1 MLSTY
6 ERKLIA
12 TYLANMAAKFH
23 YRNSEAVGL
32 VKWITDRDNRIL
44 HGEKTMFPH
53 LDRFARHLN
62 ETPTEDQLR
71 MVAQALQRECVAFK
85 TVKYD
90 LAAKRLRNLA
100 QAICLSTTDIDILE
114 LLLRYSTQPV
124 IERMIDDIFYVSAF
138 ERTRYRVILNSS
150 TIATLL
156 NLSPGDVQH
165 HLDSES
171 PLVRSG
177 LATIDREDSEV
188 GIVSRLRRVATDSDH
203 SSLDAI
209 RLLLDVAPESEL
221 EWEDF
226 EHISKGRD
234 HIERLIA
241 GALQCS
247 ASGVNILLYG
257 PPGTG
262 KTEFCKVLAKRLGV
276 TLYSVGESDREGD
289 EMTRRERQQEL
300 RLTQRLLA
308 KNQNSLILFDEMD
321 DLFTS
326 RADLSFFGMSI
337 SSNSRNGG
345 SKVYTHQLL
354 ERAPAPTLWTIN
366 DTSSVERSLLRRM
379 SYALELSPPSM
390 SVRARV
396 WKTQL
401 ARYGI
406 EADADDASAL
416 ARDFTA
422 TPGIAAGATAAARI
436 AGGGIDAVRIGV
448 QSISRLVSCEVPPE
462 GVPQLFDPTMIQA
475 NTCPVKLA
483 ESLVKSGVLKFSLC
497 LQGPPGTGKSA
508 YIRYLAERLGLEV
521 IQKRTSDLLSM
532 WVGETEKKIA
542 SAFKGARN
550 TNSFLIFDEAD
561 SLLHD
566 RKLAQ
571 RSWEVSQ
578 VNEMLTWMEIHQLPF
593 ACTTNFGEHLDSAT
607 IRRFVFKVTL
617 DYLQPEQ
624 IRAAF
629 QTYFGFAP
637 PERVLNLTN
646 LTPGDFALVHRKSA
660 IIGQTDDQEALAEML
675 YAECDAK
682 PGRSGSIGFLA

>member
-12 TYLANMAAKFH
+12 TYLANTAAKLRH
-23 YRNSEAVGL
+23 RNSEAVSL
-32 VKWITDRDNRIL
+32 VKWITDRDNRNF
-44 HGEKTMFPH
+44 HGGKTFPYM
-53 LDRFARHLN
+53 DCIARHIDD
-62 ETPTEDQLR
+62 TPIKDQLS
-71 MVAQALQRECVAFK
+71 MLQQALQRECVALK
-85 TVKYD
+85 TSKYD
-90 LAAKRLRNLA
+90 LTAKRLQNLA
-100 QAICLSTTDIDILE
+100 QATCLSTTDIDILE

-124 IERMIDDIFYVSAF
+124 IERMIDDIFHVSALG
-138 ERTRYRVILNSS
+138 RTRYHVMLNSS

-156 NLSPGDVQH
+156 NLSLGDVQR

-171 PLVRSG
+171 PLVSSG
-177 LATIDREDSEV
+177 LATVDREDGEV

-203 SSLDAI
+203 SDLDAI
-209 RLLLDVAPESEL
+209 RLLLDVAPRSEL
-221 EWEDF
+221 EWKDF
-226 EHISKGRD
+226 EHISKDRD

-241 GALQCS
+241 GALQYS

-276 TLYSVGESDREGD
+276 PLYSVGESDHEGD

-308 KNQNSLILFDEMD
+308 KSQNSLILFDEMD

-326 RADLSFFGMSI
+326 RADLRFFGMSF
-337 SSNSRNGG
+337 SSNSQNGG

-390 SVRARV
+390 SVRARI

-406 EADADDASAL
+406 EADGEDACAL

-422 TPGIAAGATAAARI
+422 TPGIAAGATAAASI
-436 AGGGIDAVRIGV
+436 AGGGIDTVRIGV
-448 QSISRLVSCEVPPE
+448 QSISRLVSCEAPPE
-462 GVPQLFDPTMIQA
+462 GVPQLFDPTLIQA

-483 ESLVKSGVLKFSLC
+483 ESIVKSGVLKFSLC

-508 YIRYLAERLGLEV
+508 YIRYLAERMGLEV
-521 IQKRTSDLLSM
+521 MQMRTSDLLSK
-532 WVGETEKKIA
+532 WVGETETKIA
-542 SAFKGARN
+542 GAFDKARN
-550 TNSFLIFDEAD
+550 SNSFLVFDEAD
-561 SLLHD
+561 SLLCD

-578 VNEMLTWMEIHQLPF
+578 VNEMLTWMEAHQLPF
-593 ACTTNFGEHLDSAT
+593 ACTTNFGEHLDTAT
-607 IRRFVFKVTL
+607 LRRFVFKVTL

-646 LTPGDFALVHRKSA
+646 LTPGDFAVVHRKSV
-660 IIGQTDDQEALAEML
+660 IIGQSGDQEALAEML
-675 YAECDAK
+675 CAECDAK
-682 PGRSGSIGFLA
+682 PSRSGPIGFLA